1 MDIIIRYILSALL
14 LFGFGYISYS
24 AGKSFGKRWTIKQM
38 QRIYVTQG
46 PDIILAML
54 DPVVTEEGFAN
65 IATAKKGDSDD
76 QKTNDRV

>member
-1 MDIIIRYILSALL
+1 MDAIIRYILSALI
-14 LFGFGYISYS
+14 LFGWGYISYS

-38 QRIYVTQG
+38 QRIYVAQG

-65 IATAKKGDSDD
+65 IATSKKGANDD